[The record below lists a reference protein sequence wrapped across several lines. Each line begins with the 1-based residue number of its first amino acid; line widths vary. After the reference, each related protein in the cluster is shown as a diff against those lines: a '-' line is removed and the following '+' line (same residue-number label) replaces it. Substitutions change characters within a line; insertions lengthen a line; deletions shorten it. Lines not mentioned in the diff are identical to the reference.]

1 MNKYVLLAMLVFTG
15 LVLKAQPKVI
25 PLYSGAAPGSESCTY
40 NEQETTAGNTP
51 LVYNV
56 SHPTL
61 TAYLPDPAIA
71 TGTGVIICPG
81 GGFYIL
87 SIKDEGTDLAKWL
100 NDRGVAAFILKY
112 RTGQSLTNNPGDELG
127 ANMRKSDFTTTIKP
141 LVAMAIAD
149 GREAIKYLRAN
160 AAAYNLA
167 RSRIGII
174 GFSAGGAVAG
184 ASAFNYNADT
194 RPSFAAPIYGYL
206 PAEILGNVP
215 ADAPPVFVAAAN
227 DDNLGL
233 APHSVAYYS
242 MFQAAKKPAELHIY
256 QKGGH
261 GFGMQKQNI
270 PTDTWVDRFGDWL
283 KNNGWLTPLDPKATA
298 ELAQRERNKMDW
310 PNLKGYEQQN
320 AQVPPPGPGEKRVV
334 FMGNSITWAWKWL
347 DSSFFYGRHYY
358 CRGISGQTTGQM
370 LVRFREDVINLKPTV
385 VVILAGINDIAQN
398 NGPAKIE
405 DIFGNI
411 KSMAELARVNH
422 IKVVISSVL
431 PAYTI
436 PWRTV
441 IDPKPG
447 VAALNKLLKAYC
459 AESHLVYVDHF
470 SVMADNRAGLPA
482 SLSKDGVHPTLDGYK
497 IMEPMVEKA
506 IDEAMKKEK

>member
-1 MNKYVLLAMLVFTG
+1 MNRYLILLALLLLAGITS
-15 LVLKAQPKVI
+15 KAQQKVI
-25 PLYSGAAPGSESCTY
+25 PLYSGAAPGSESWTY
-40 NEQETTAGNTP
+40 NEQQITGTNIP

-87 SIKDEGTDLAKWL
+87 SVKDEGTDLAKWL
-100 NDRGVAAFILKY
+100 NERGVAAFILKY
-112 RTGQSLTNNPGDELG
+112 RTGQSLTNDPAQELG
-127 ANMRKSDFTTTIKP
+127 AKMRQGDFKTLIKP
-141 LVAMAIAD
+141 LVEMAITD
-149 GREAIKYLRAN
+149 GREAIKYVRRH
-160 AAAYNLA
+160 AADFNISP
-167 RSRIGII
+167 SRIGII
-174 GFSAGGAVAG
+174 GFSAGGTVAG
-184 ASAFNYNADT
+184 ASAFNYTADT
-194 RPSFAAPIYGYL
+194 RPNFAAPIYGYL
-206 PAEILGNVP
+206 PTEILGNVP
-215 ADAPPVFVAAAN
+215 ADAPPVFVAAADN
-227 DDNLGL
+227 DDLGL
-233 APHSVAYYS
+233 APNSVAYYS
-242 MFQAAKKPAELHIY
+242 LFQAAKKPAELHIY

-261 GFGMQKQNI
+261 GFGMHKQGI
-270 PTDTWVDRFGDWL
+270 PTDTWVDRFGDWMKL
-283 KNNGWLTPLDPKATA
+283 NGWLTPLDPKATA

-310 PNLKGYEQQN
+310 P
-320 AQVPPPGPGEKRVV
+320 GEKRVV

-347 DSSFFYGRHYY
+347 DSSFFYNRHYY

-370 LVRFREDVINLKPTV
+370 LVRFREDVINLKPKA

-398 NGPAKIE
+398 NGPARVE

-411 KSMAELARVNH
+411 KSMAELARANR

-436 PWRTV
+436 PWRTA

-459 AESHLVYVDHF
+459 QESHLVYLDYF
-470 SVMADNRAGLPA
+470 SVMADSRAGLPA

-497 IMEPMVEKA
+497 IMEPLAEKA
-506 IDEAMKKEK
+506 IAEAMRNEK